1 MMSKSR
7 TFENVTAE
15 IFACIKETTWVK
27 HAAIYEPANALA
39 GTVRTAVPLVGTVVL
54 AFEFDPEAE
63 TLTYSIVKK
72 PFVVAEH
79 YIWDGIQETIDG
91 CGTVG

>member
-15 IFACIKETTWVK
+15 IFACIKETTWSK
-27 HAAIYEPANALA
+27 HGAIYEPANALS
-39 GTVRTAVPLVGTVVL
+39 GTVKTTVPLVGTVVL
-54 AFEFDPEAE
+54 GFEFDPDAE
-63 TLTYSIVKK
+63 TIIYSIVKK

-79 YIWDGIQETIDG
+79 YIWDGIQETIDT
-91 CGTVG
+91 CGAVG